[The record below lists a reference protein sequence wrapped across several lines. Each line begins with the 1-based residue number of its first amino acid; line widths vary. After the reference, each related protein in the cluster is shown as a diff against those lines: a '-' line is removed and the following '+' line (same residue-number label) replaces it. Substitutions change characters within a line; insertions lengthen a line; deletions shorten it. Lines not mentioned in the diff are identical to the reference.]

1 MRRPRPF
8 VCLMLVL
15 CAAPGH
21 AQRTTTASA
30 AAALDKTSSASVLAV
45 ARLIAEDTWNPLLD
59 KRVQQSPAGRPF
71 GAAWTS
77 ADPRWQKARAALGAR
92 MTKILTAYATSNQI
106 GRAFHEEADRIG
118 AGPDLDGAMA
128 ALGGPPAN
136 SVVRAQARQAYI
148 VSTMTARPDGPAAG
162 TPTWQAR
169 LKELGQ
175 QFDQRAGL
183 DVPPN
188 DPARAPDVE
197 KLASGQAWRTLSRIW
212 TFALSNA
219 TRQIDTAM
227 NLMLFDD
234 QADIERDIAAAAG
247 APPAAAKGAGTPG
260 GKAEG
265 FDLERMATCK
275 DSWLEWGNDES
286 RVGAFRDGF
295 RRQFKEADSGGYF
308 VPISRVTLLG
318 MTVARVYSSTIGM
331 ARGFSVAVEAP
342 FDTTKK
348 DIEKSLGTPLKQ
360 CETSDGMRTCNLTI
374 AEKKTVMLMAD
385 ATGKEKTTLIGC
397 FYFYEK

>member
-1 MRRPRPF
+1 
-8 VCLMLVL
+8 MLVL
-15 CAAPGH
+15 SAAQGH
-21 AQRTTTASA
+21 AQRTTTANA
-30 AAALDKTSSASVLAV
+30 AAALDKTSSAPVLAV
-45 ARLIAEDTWNPLLD
+45 ARMIAEDTWSPLLD

-77 ADPRWQKARAALGAR
+77 ADSRWQKARAALGAR
-92 MTKILTAYATSNQI
+92 MTNILTAYATSNQT

-118 AGPDLDGAMA
+118 AGPDLDGAIA

-136 SVVRAQARQAYI
+136 SVVHAQARQAYI

-162 TPTWQAR
+162 TPAWQAR

-175 QFDQRAGL
+175 QFDQRAGP

-197 KLASGQAWRTLSRIW
+197 KLASGPAWRTLSRIW

-234 QADIERDIAAAAG
+234 QAGIERDIAAAAG
-247 APPAAAKGAGTPG
+247 APPAAAKGAGTAG
-260 GKAEG
+260 GKTEG

-308 VPISRVTLLG
+308 VPISRGTLLG
-318 MTVARVYSSTIGM
+318 MNVARVYSSTIGM

-342 FDTTKK
+342 FETTKK
-348 DIEKSLGTPLKQ
+348 NVEKSLGAPLKQ

-385 ATGKEKTTLIGC
+385 ATGKEKTTLVGC

>member
-1 MRRPRPF
+1 
-8 VCLMLVL
+8 MLVL
-15 CAAPGH
+15 GAAPGQ
-21 AQRTTTASA
+21 AQRTTTVSA
-30 AAALDKTSSASVLAV
+30 AAALDKTSSAPVFTV

-59 KRVQQSPAGRPF
+59 ARVQQSPAGRPF

-77 ADPRWQKARAALGAR
+77 ADPRWQSARAALGAR
-92 MTKILTAYATSNQI
+92 LTKILTAYSASNQI
-106 GRAFHEEADRIG
+106 GRHFHEEADRIG
-118 AGPDLDGAMA
+118 AGPDLDGAIA
-128 ALGGPPAN
+128 ALSGPAVN
-136 SVVRAQARQAYI
+136 SVVHAQARQAYI
-148 VSTMTARPDGPAAG
+148 VNTMTAKPDGPTAG
-162 TPTWQAR
+162 TPAWQAR
-169 LKELGQ
+169 LKEFGQ
-175 QFDQRAGL
+175 QFDRRAGAG
-183 DVPPN
+183 VPAD
-188 DPARAPDVE
+188 DPAHGPDVE
-197 KLASGQAWRTLSRIW
+197 KLASGPAWRTLSRIW

-247 APPAAAKGAGTPG
+247 APPAAARGAATPG
-260 GKAEG
+260 GKTDG

-295 RRQFKEADSGGYF
+295 RAQFKEAESGGYF
-308 VPISRVTLLG
+308 LPISRVTLLG
-318 MTVARVYSSTIGM
+318 MNVARVYSSTIGM

-342 FDTTKK
+342 FETTKK
-348 DIEKSLGTPLKQ
+348 NLERSVGTLRQ

-385 ATGKEKTTLIGC
+385 ATGKEETTLVGC